1 MGRQSEQQQCTI
13 SAKCGS
19 KNHVPGDYSFPPV
32 AVRLLPPWPVPHC
45 SAQHPKEKTNQN
57 TTMYPCLGRNWSVLQ
72 SLCRG
77 TVFPQNT
84 RLLLRRRL
92 PGLSPGLLRLFTLTF
107 PKCMHYTTQMV
118 PLHLSLS
125 LALSLAHSL
134 WRIVVI
140 LYSFIASVEEPAN
153 SKNVHIPN
161 IKTAVCF
168 EHLQSESPNTSA
180 AAEVSGLR
188 LLAKPLSE
196 I

>member
-1 MGRQSEQQQCTI
+1 M
-13 SAKCGS
+13 
-19 KNHVPGDYSFPPV
+19 
-32 AVRLLPPWPVPHC
+32 RLAT
-45 SAQHPKEKTNQN
+45 S
-57 TTMYPCLGRNWSVLQ
+57 
-72 SLCRG
+72 G
-77 TVFPQNT
+77 T
-84 RLLLRRRL
+84 LLTGPDPRRL
-92 PGLSPGLLRLFTLTF
+92 VCLSISLS
-107 PKCMHYTTQMV
+107 
-118 PLHLSLS
+118 LSLS

-140 LYSFIASVEEPAN
+140 LYSFIASIEEPAN